1 MILSINIRGFQSH
14 INTTITFAPGLTV
27 ITGATDSG
35 KTSIIRAIRWL
46 VFGEPGGESFINK
59 HVGEA
64 TVEITTD
71 DQTCISK
78 TRKSNKTFYKISYP
92 NNKEQIFEGA
102 MVPDEVKNILGIT
115 KQTFGDIETA
125 LNFAYQLEP
134 PFLVSQPA
142 SVGAKILGKIAGTEV
157 VDLATKSVA
166 KDTYAA
172 RQSLTHSSKLIEK
185 LLSDL
190 SQYID
195 LNRLKQEC
203 LQCQSMLDEVDKCIT
218 KKDALFNVNQRLVLN
233 EDCIVNKA
241 DFLKLFSSIPII
253 LTKVPEVEFSI
264 ENLNKCNTLSSN
276 YSQIQNM
283 IQLKNAIL
291 KNLSN
296 ISDADKIV
304 TTLEQIVNNHQ
315 TLMKL
320 KSLHDNLITKITMNE
335 KKLDELSELGLSETL
350 LSKISA
356 NLNLIND
363 LNNCTMLF
371 DTLKKDIE
379 KHHLFL
385 NQSKDLGQ
393 ANSLK
398 DKVLLD
404 IESLNSLNNLIRR
417 YKEKRKDLENKT
429 NLLNGAMDNLIK
441 SQNELDEIWKEIKVC
456 PLCDQLIKGDVNH
469 GC

>member
-14 INTTITFAPGLTV
+14 INTTITFDPGLTV

-71 DQTCISK
+71 NQMCISK

-102 MVPDEVKNILGIT
+102 TVPDEVKNILGIT

-134 PFLVSQPA
+134 PFLVSQSA

-166 KDTYAA
+166 KDTYTA
-172 RQSLTHSSKLIEK
+172 RQNLAQSSKLIEK
-185 LLSDL
+185 LMRDL
-190 SQYID
+190 SKYVD
-195 LNRLKQEC
+195 LDILKKEC
-203 LQCQSMLDEVDKCIT
+203 MECQSMLDGVDKYIT
-218 KKDALFNVNQRLVLN
+218 KKDTLSKLNQHLVLN
-233 EDCIVNKA
+233 EDRIVNKA
-241 DFLKLFSSIPII
+241 EFLKLFSSIPIV
-253 LTKVPEVEFSI
+253 LTKVPEVELNI

-276 YSQIQNM
+276 YSQIQNI
-283 IQLKNAIL
+283 IQLKNAVL
-291 KNLSN
+291 KKLST
-296 ISDADKIV
+296 ISEADKSV
-304 TTLEQIVNNHQ
+304 RTLEQIVNNHQ
-315 TLMKL
+315 NLKKL
-320 KSLHDNLITKITMNE
+320 KSLYDDLITKITMNE
-335 KKLDELSELGLSETL
+335 KKLNKLSELGSSEKL
-350 LSKISA
+350 LNNVSA

-371 DTLKKDIE
+371 SQLSKDIE

-404 IESLNSLNNLIRR
+404 SESLNSLNNLIRR
-417 YKEKRKDLENKT
+417 YKEKRADLENKT
-429 NLLNGAMDNLIK
+429 NLLNSATDNLIK
-441 SQNELDEIWKEIKVC
+441 SQSELDEIWKEIKVC
-456 PLCDQLIKGDVNH
+456 PLCDQLIKGDINH